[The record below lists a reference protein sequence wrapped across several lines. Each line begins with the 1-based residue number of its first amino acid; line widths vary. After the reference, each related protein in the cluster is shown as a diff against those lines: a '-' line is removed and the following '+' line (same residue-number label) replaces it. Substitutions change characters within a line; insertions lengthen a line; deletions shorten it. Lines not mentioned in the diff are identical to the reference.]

1 VENKNTKRLLSVTA
15 KNLVLALSI
24 TALIATGVKAQ
35 QPIQATPSG
44 ASSTNTSGPKIQFAT
59 TVWDFGREKAGAL
72 LKYTYIFT
80 NRGDQVLEVKSVQ
93 PSCGCIPAGE
103 WSKLV
108 EPGKTGTIP
117 IQFKGT
123 NFNGPVSKTVMVTCT
138 DPITP
143 TVTLQIKGTVW
154 MPVEVKPSFVLL
166 RVTADSQRAS
176 AVVRVIN
183 NQEEPLTLSPPESDN
198 RAFAAT
204 IKTNQPNGEL
214 RLVIKTVPPLL
225 PGRVQGKITV
235 KTSST
240 NAPVLTVTAFTFV
253 PPIITVTPS
262 QLSLPPGPLAAA
274 TSLSVMIR
282 NDSTNALALSD
293 ATINAKDVG
302 VDLQAVKP
310 GRLFRATLTFP
321 QGFKVPQGQQI
332 EFTLKS
338 SHPLCPLVKVPVTEA
353 AHPTASPGPPSA
365 ATSPPQPAGP

>member
-1 VENKNTKRLLSVTA
+1 MENKNTKRLLSVTA
-15 KNLVLALSI
+15 KNLVLALCI
-24 TALIATGVKAQ
+24 TAVSATGVKAQ
-35 QPIQATPSG
+35 QAIPATPSG
-44 ASSTNTSGPKIQFAT
+44 ASSTNVSGPKIQFAT
-59 TVWDFGREKAGAL
+59 TLWDFGREKAGSP
-72 LKYTYIFT
+72 LKYTYVFT
-80 NRGDQVLEVKSVQ
+80 NCGNQVLEVKSVQ
-93 PSCGCIPAGE
+93 PSCGCTPAGE
-103 WSKLV
+103 WSKQV

-123 NFNGPVSKTVMVTCT
+123 NFNGSVSKTVMVTCN

-143 TVTLQIKGTVW
+143 TVTLQVKGTVW
-154 MPVEVKPSFVLL
+154 IPVEVKPSFVLL

-183 NQEEPLTLSPPESDN
+183 NQEEPLSLSTPESDN

-240 NAPVLTVTAFTFV
+240 NVPVLTVTAFAFV
-253 PPIITVTPS
+253 PPMITVTPS

-274 TSLSVMIR
+274 TPLSVMIR

-353 AHPTASPGPPSA
+353 AHPAEPPAPSSA
-365 ATSPPQPAGP
+365 ATPPAAAQ